1 MAAETVPGRPPEPGN
16 LTERAT
22 YSQTFRVSKPIRYD
36 SLLVRDLAAELNE
49 ALARQQLFAVRV
61 ERDARLLELETAGAN
76 WRWALHPL
84 HGELLRAPRLR
95 LDGNVLLPRRARV
108 EGVVSLPDERILA
121 ISVTGDDDGT
131 HGGTAQRIL
140 VELLTNQWNAL
151 ALAAGDRITQVLHPR
166 VSRTRKL
173 ESGEIYAAPEPTG
186 RAGIDAPVAADEW
199 REIVGGAPAGSR
211 VRTFIARI
219 AWASPLNAAYVIGAA
234 EARDD
239 AVDDAYT
246 RYLALV
252 EGTRSPCVL
261 PAPDERQP
269 YGVRLDPDAR
279 VFPSLLDAF
288 AAAVETPV
296 AGAGEEQRAA
306 ALANAGL
313 QASRAAMKAKRLRA
327 QLEKA
332 PGEAAALRR
341 IADLLLAQIHRV
353 PKGAARVLLDDFE
366 GGTIDVALDATLSP
380 PENATEFYTQARK
393 RERAADRL
401 PGLIE
406 RAEREAKHWRGLH
419 ERIDANEA
427 STQEIRDA
435 LPAPPQR
442 DRRARRE
449 VTLPYRVYR
458 TTSGLEVRVGRNP
471 RANDALT
478 LRHASGNDIWL
489 HAREVGGAH
498 VVLRWTDREANPSH
512 RDIEEAAT
520 LAALH
525 SKARTSKLVPV
536 DYTRRKYVRK
546 PRKSPPGRVTF
557 ERGKTVFVEPDA
569 ELAEAMRVRVDE
581 GEA

>member
-1 MAAETVPGRPPEPGN
+1 M
-16 LTERAT
+16 
-22 YSQTFRVSKPIRYD
+22 SKAIRYD
-36 SLLVRDLAAELNE
+36 SLLVRDLARELHRVLTGE
-49 ALARQQLFAVRV
+49 RLYAVRFD
-61 ERDARLLELETAGAN
+61 RDARLLELECAGTN
-76 WRWALHPL
+76 FRWALHPT
-84 HGELLRAPRLR
+84 HGELLRAPRER
-95 LDGNVLLPRRARV
+95 VDGNVVLPRLARV
-108 EGVVSLPDERILA
+108 EQVDSLPDERILE
-121 ISVTGDDDGT
+121 IRVGGDDDSA
-131 HGGTAQRIL
+131 HGGTTGRI
-140 VELLTNQWNAL
+140 VIELLTNQWNAL
-151 ALAAGDRITQVLHPR
+151 ALAAGDRVTHVLHPR
-166 VSRTRKL
+166 STGTRRL
-173 ESGEIYAAPEPTG
+173 ETGELYVRPEGTG
-186 RAGIDAPVAADEW
+186 RAGAERPVPGGEW
-199 REIVGGAPAGSR
+199 RDIIGGAEPGQR
-211 VRTFIARI
+211 VRAFVSQI
-219 AWASPLNAAYVIGAA
+219 AWASPLNAPHVIGTA

-239 AVDDAYT
+239 AVDEAYE

-252 EGTRSPCVL
+252 DGPRSPCVL
-261 PAPDERQP
+261 AAPNERQP
-269 YGVRLDPDAR
+269 YGVRLDRDAR
-279 VFPSLLDAF
+279 AFPSLLEAF

-306 ALANAGL
+306 ALANAEL
-313 QASRAAMKAKRLRA
+313 QATRAATKAKRLRG

-332 PGEAAALRR
+332 PDEAASLRR
-341 IADLLLAQIHRV
+341 IADLLLAQVHRV
-353 PKGAARVLLDDFE
+353 PKGAARATLDDFE

-406 RAEREAKHWRGLH
+406 RAEREAKHWRALH
-419 ERIDANEA
+419 DRIASGDASAREI
-427 STQEIRDA
+427 QEA
-435 LPAPPQR
+435 LPASPQR

-478 LRHASGNDIWL
+478 LRHSSGNDIWL
-489 HAREVGGAH
+489 HARDVGGAH
-498 VVLRWTDREANPSH
+498 VILRWTEREANPPH

-569 ELAEAMRVRVDE
+569 ELAEAMRD
-581 GEA
+581 AT